1 MRKISIEDLPV
12 VTTEQMRE
20 VDRIMMEDLGISLI
34 QMMENAGRSLAQ
46 LVLELYA
53 PKSVTVLAGHGGNG
67 GGGLVAARHL
77 INRGLDL
84 EVVIADP
91 ADIGVG
97 ATRLQLHT
105 LRQMGARIDSVPNSQ
120 RKPDVVID
128 ALIGYSLTGPPS
140 GFPARMIAWARKMSR
155 PIVSLDVPSGFD
167 AQKGLVLTPCIRADA
182 TLTIAAPKYGLFQSM
197 EAGRLFLTDISVPT
211 NTYRRWGYS
220 RGNIFEQE
228 SIVEIVD

>member
-1 MRKISIEDLPV
+1 MKKISIEDLPV

-20 VDRIMMEDLGISLI
+20 VDWIMVEDLGISLV

-53 PKSVTVLAGHGGNG
+53 PKSIIILAGHGGNG
-67 GGGLVAARHL
+67 GGGLVSARHL
-77 INRGLDL
+77 INRGFDL

-105 LRQMGARIDSVPNSQ
+105 LRQMGAWIDSMPNSQ
-120 RKPDVVID
+120 RKPDAVI
-128 ALIGYSLTGPPS
+128 
-140 GFPARMIAWARKMSR
+140 
-155 PIVSLDVPSGFD
+155 D
-167 AQKGLVLTPCIRADA
+167 AQKGLALTPCIRADA

-197 EAGRLFLTDISVPT
+197 EAGHLFLADISVPT
-211 NTYRRWGYS
+211 NTYRRWGYNTGS
-220 RGNIFEQE
+220 IFEE
-228 SIVEIVD
+228 GSIVEIVE